1 MASRRGRGQALFA
14 ALEKK
19 KAEKVHQDENR
30 IEQEMSL
37 LGNNLKTKLFGTLW
51 NNVKIKM

>member
-37 LGNNLKTKLFGTLW
+37 LGNDFKNE
-51 NNVKIKM
+51 IIS